1 MSKTN
6 PGNMTNSSI
15 KSSKKDIPQAVEK
28 NSHQKLVE
36 KAKYQQKKPF

>member
-15 KSSKKDIPQAVEK
+15 KSSKDIPQAVEK